1 VTAAAQLYRLMTW
14 LSPSFPVGAFSYSH
28 GLEWAVESGA
38 IRGEPD
44 LAAWIADLL
53 QVGSGW
59 NDAVLCVA
67 AWRSADA
74 EDWDALADLAELAG
88 ALVPSVERRLET
100 LAQGSAFTKAIQ
112 DAWPCVPLA
121 RLSDAGVSDLAY
133 PVAVGAAAAGHGMA
147 LGESVQAFLHAFVA
161 NLVSA
166 GVRLIPLGQTAGL
179 RILAALEGAVGRT
192 GQDALAA
199 GLERLGGIA
208 FASDIASMNHETQ
221 YSRLFRS

>member
-1 VTAAAQLYRLMTW
+1 VTPDAQLYRLLTW

-28 GLEWAVESGA
+28 GIEWAVESGA
-38 IRGEPD
+38 IRSEPE
-44 LAAWIADLL
+44 LAAWIADVL

-59 NDAVLCVA
+59 NDAVLCAA

-74 EDWDALADLAELAG
+74 GDWDALVDLADLAG
-88 ALVPSVERRLET
+88 ALVPSAERRLET
-100 LAQGSAFTKAIQ
+100 LAQGNAFTKAIQ

-121 RLSDAGVSDLAY
+121 RLSDADVSDLAY
-133 PVAVGAAAAGHGMA
+133 PVAVGSAAAGHGVA
-147 LGESVQAFLHAFVA
+147 LGACVHAFLHAFVA

-179 RILAALEGAVGRT
+179 RILATLEGAVSRT
-192 GQDALAA
+192 GQDALYA

-208 FASDIASMNHETQ
+208 FTSDIASMNHETQ